1 MRGGLLRLRLSLPWK
16 SCIGERQNS
25 REPHDK
31 NPSRNRKVALSTESS
46 CSFEI
51 GVRLQAGVVR
61 RYSTFIPT
69 PERPG
74 VQRDEPWAYFLTFA
88 CYGNRLHG
96 HEAGSVDR
104 HHNACGA
111 RLLEAGPLRE
121 AYERR
126 RMVEGVA
133 TLDSPARKVV
143 LEAIQEVCRHEG
155 WDLYALH
162 VRQTH
167 VHLVLWPASKRPE
180 YVLGKLKSYASR
192 KLNQRFGHHSK
203 QWARHGSTRWLWS
216 PLEVDAAIDYVLRR
230 QGRPMELYEKID
242 RWPGLRYRDGVT

>member
-1 MRGGLLRLRLSLPWK
+1 MTASRCSGSHGV
-16 SCIGERQNS
+16 GERRTS
-25 REPHDK
+25 RVHHDK
-31 NPSRNRKVALSTESS
+31 ILSRRKVALRTEESS
-46 CSFEI
+46 GSFDATFAVN
-51 GVRLQAGVVR
+51 VRLRAGGVR
-61 RYSTFIPT
+61 RYSTFIPV

-111 RLLEAGPLRE
+111 RLLEARPLRE

-155 WDLYALH
+155 GRSMPCMYGRRMFTWCY
-162 VRQTH
+162 
-167 VHLVLWPASKRPE
+167 
-180 YVLGKLKSYASR
+180 G
-192 KLNQRFGHHSK
+192 
-203 QWARHGSTRWLWS
+203 
-216 PLEVDAAIDYVLRR
+216 LRR
-230 QGRPMELYEKID
+230 NGQSMFWASSRATRAGS
-242 RWPGLRYRDGVT
+242 